1 MKRRVVLLLV
11 LILCCVIGVHSFADD
26 GSERE
31 IGLILDSFEHG
42 YLEEDL
48 DLIASLMSD
57 NGYAMVMR
65 RQVDPGTALVLGK
78 AQILQAIGRRFQQVE
93 YREHR
98 HTERQIRVDGHL
110 ATSLST
116 IVDRMAD
123 GTRRESTTYH
133 IYAREA
139 DGWRVV
145 FTSDVAPGR

>member
-1 MKRRVVLLLV
+1 
-11 LILCCVIGVHSFADD
+11 
-26 GSERE
+26 
-31 IGLILDSFEHG
+31 
-42 YLEEDL
+42 
-48 DLIASLMSD
+48 
-57 NGYAMVMR
+57 
-65 RQVDPGTALVLGK
+65 VDPGTALVLGK